1 MCITDLS
8 LLLLCSCVFR
18 KVMEFKPTCM
28 YSVTKLSGVVRTVGR
43 VSLVCSIVTTV
54 PIYGV
59 DRSFWLFQVKEMCFV
74 GGHFTLYT

>member
-8 LLLLCSCVFR
+8 ILLLCSCVFR

-54 PIYGV
+54 PVYGAFGYFKLKKCV
-59 DRSFWLFQVKEMCFV
+59 LLGDI
-74 GGHFTLYT
+74 FTLYT